1 VEQEFKEWRITEE
14 DAAEMEAAMVV
25 KSKCERIWIIGKQ
38 WEISAIFFFLSLGID
53 GQINI

>member
-1 VEQEFKEWRITEE
+1 MEQEFKEWRITEE